1 MIEIKI
7 LKDKKNRRICVEAK
21 GHANTAPQGQDMLC
35 AAVSSQLLGIS
46 LAVAEMDK
54 RRPIKGTVNIGFGEG
69 IVDVIMATGK
79 DFKLMNN
86 YLVPAE
92 AVFAVYEDSYPDSIS
107 MRIEWY

>member
-7 LKDKKNRRICVEAK
+7 LKDRKTRRICVEAK

-35 AAVSSQLLGIS
+35 AAVSSQILGIS

-54 RRPIKGTVNIGFGEG
+54 RRPIKGIVDIGFGEG

-79 DFKLMNN
+79 DFKRMEN

-92 AVFAVYEDSYPDSIS
+92 AVFDVYEESYPDSI
-107 MRIEWY
+107 RVELI

>member
-7 LKDKKNRRICVEAK
+7 LKDRKTRRICVEAR
-21 GHANTAPQGQDMLC
+21 GHANTAPQGEDMLC

-54 RRPIKGTVNIGFGEG
+54 RRPLKGTVNIGFGEG

-79 DFKLMNN
+79 DFKRMEN

-92 AVFAVYEDSYPDSIS
+92 AVFDVYEESYPDSI
-107 MRIEWY
+107 RVELI

>member
-7 LKDKKNRRICVEAK
+7 LKDRKARRICVEAK
-21 GHANTAPQGQDMLC
+21 GHANTAPMGEDMLC

-79 DFKLMNN
+79 DFKRMEN

-92 AVFAVYEDSYPDSIS
+92 AVFDVYEESYPDCI
-107 MRIEWY
+107 RVELN

>member
-1 MIEIKI
+1 
-7 LKDKKNRRICVEAK
+7 
-21 GHANTAPQGQDMLC
+21 MLC

-54 RRPIKGTVNIGFGEG
+54 SRPIKGIKGTVNIGFGEG

-79 DFKLMNN
+79 DFKLMEN

-92 AVFAVYEDSYPDSIS
+92 AVFAVYEDAYPDSI
-107 MRIEWY
+107 RVELI